1 MEYNWVEKFF
11 DLEYGLKILHNN
23 KELEQSYYFLEYLF
37 KNNEVN
43 KIYDQCCGVGD
54 ISIHF
59 LEKGY
64 QCYGIDQSKDYIK
77 YIHNKYGYIDNY
89 KVANA
94 LEYITPAKVD
104 SVINWH
110 TSFGYFKEDSKNIKM
125 FQNAYKSLKK
135 EGIFILDYINFDYVV
150 NNFLEEFNQE
160 YVFDNKKL
168 LLSRKSKLEEEM
180 LIQEWKLYNKEEIVW
195 SNVGYT
201 KIYFF
206 EQLKL
211 LLEKTGFVIQEVY
224 GDYNFN
230 LLNKNSNRCI
240 IIAKK

>member
-1 MEYNWVEKFF
+1 MNDNWCENFF

-23 KELEQSYYFLEYLF
+23 TEIQQSHFFLETIFL
-37 KNNEVN
+37 KNKIK

-54 ISIHF
+54 ISIYF

-64 QCYGIDQSKDYIK
+64 KCYGIDQSKDYIK
-77 YIHNKYGYIDNY
+77 YIHDKHGYLDHY
-89 KVANA
+89 KSADA
-94 LEYITPAKVD
+94 LEYVTPEKVD
-104 SVINWH
+104 AVINWH

-125 FQNAYKSLKK
+125 FQKAYDSLEK
-135 EGIFILDYINFDYVV
+135 EGIFILDYINFDYVI

-160 YVFDNKKL
+160 YIFDNKKL

-180 LIQEWKLYNKEEIVW
+180 LIQEWKLYDKEEIVW

-211 LLEKTGFVIQEVY
+211 LLEKTGFIIQEVY
-224 GDYNFN
+224 GDSNFN
-230 LLNKNSNRCI
+230 IFNKNSKRCI